1 MTNKVKEG
9 DYVKVHYT
17 GKFNDGQI
25 FDSSQG
31 CQPLEVHMGANE
43 VIPGFENALMGM
55 EENEKKSFT
64 VEADK
69 AYGQRDESLE
79 RQFNRADFPQDF
91 QPEVGQ
97 VLVLQD
103 PSQGQFPATVKDVSG
118 DTVMLDLNHPL
129 AGRTLS
135 FDVQVV
141 EINNE
146 PGASSCGGGCA
157 CS

>member
-31 CQPLEVHMGANE
+31 SQPLEVHMGANE